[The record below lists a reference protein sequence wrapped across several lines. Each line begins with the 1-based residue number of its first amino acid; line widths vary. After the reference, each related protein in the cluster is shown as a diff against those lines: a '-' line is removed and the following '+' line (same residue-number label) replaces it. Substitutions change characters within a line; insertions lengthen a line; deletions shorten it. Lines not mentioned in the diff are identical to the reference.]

1 MAEQAA
7 IFFKELGEKR
17 HVRLLEGASG
27 TVLVEITAEKNVDR
41 WYVAIKRG
49 DVSVS
54 RKGTAAD
61 CVIRTDRATFEG
73 ILTGQINTVA
83 AVLRGIVEVEG
94 KVALL
99 TALQALFTPSTG
111 AADQPVAGYAGRPS

>member
-1 MAEQAA
+1 M
-7 IFFKELGEKR
+7 
-17 HVRLLEGASG
+17 
-27 TVLVEITAEKNVDR
+27 
-41 WYVAIKRG
+41 
-49 DVSVS
+49 S

-83 AVLRGIVEVEG
+83 AVLRGIVEIEG